1 MISAM
6 VLSFSTS
13 WAGLFTYLTLASAAA
28 LPQDV
33 SSDGEDATI
42 SAAGPG
48 GPAATFDYIIVGGGL
63 TGLVA
68 ANRLSE
74 DRKGRSR

>member
-1 MISAM
+1 M
-6 VLSFSTS
+6 VHSFSTS
-13 WAGLFTYLTLASAAA
+13 WAGLLTGITLASALA

-33 SSDGEDATI
+33 SVGGDNITTTSLPGPVGL
-42 SAAGPG
+42 AAD
-48 GPAATFDYIIVGGGL
+48 FDYIIVGGGL

-74 DRKGRSR
+74 DRKGRT